1 MHRVLTPGGRLVLS
15 VWGPIERSP
24 GFAVLAAA
32 LRRHLGPEAGALL
45 TAGPFSLSAAQELRA
60 LLAGATF
67 KDLTLEPAVKTLR
80 FPSPEAFVLRY
91 AAGSALAS
99 ALAPADGQARAA
111 LLAEVATKLQSA
123 MDRQGLGFPIEA
135 NLVMARR

>member
-1 MHRVLTPGGRLVLS
+1 LS
-15 VWGPIERSP
+15 D
-24 GFAVLAAA
+24 
-32 LRRHLGPEAGALL
+32 
-45 TAGPFSLSAAQELRA
+45 AAQLRA
-60 LLAGATF
+60 LLAEATF
-67 KDLTLEPAVKTLR
+67 KDITLHPAVKTLR

-99 ALAPADGQARAA
+99 AVAPADGQARAA

-123 MDRQGLGFPIEA
+123 MDGQGLGFAIEA